1 MRPSLY
7 QAPGMLPWT
16 SSVCPSQL
24 RGGFLQGALPGP
36 QDGAEGRPVASRRPS
51 RFPHRSLGG
60 AASRGRFVCVAQAP
74 RCRGH
79 ACFHC
84 WTQSPAQG
92 PVPRGSGRAG
102 PARDGMRAVTP
113 PCAAACRGPFS
124 ALGRRSLAKPR
135 CPYALVTNGET
146 ESLHSSPLPSLAEA
160 TLPVGAGC
168 EPHFP
173 RKQGSECANAGMN
186 DSPAFQKLPNS

>member
-1 MRPSLY
+1 
-7 QAPGMLPWT
+7 
-16 SSVCPSQL
+16 
-24 RGGFLQGALPGP
+24 
-36 QDGAEGRPVASRRPS
+36 
-51 RFPHRSLGG
+51 
-60 AASRGRFVCVAQAP
+60 
-74 RCRGH
+74 
-79 ACFHC
+79 
-84 WTQSPAQG
+84 
-92 PVPRGSGRAG
+92 
-102 PARDGMRAVTP
+102 MRAVTP

-124 ALGRRSLAKPR
+124 ALCRRSLAKPR

-173 RKQGSECANAGMN
+173 REQGSEGANAGMN